1 MSRSVAVGKGR
12 IIMLNDIKEEN
23 VLFTFFVVTLM
34 IMIYLIFYN
43 FNILDYGYL
52 LCLMDLERKIIE
64 LDAEVS
70 ADNNFDDIFIK
81 TQGDSFYLQVKNYQN
96 VTFDKIKNWNH
107 AKSFELLTSINF

>member
-52 LCLMDLERKIIE
+52 LCLI
-64 LDAEVS
+64 
-70 ADNNFDDIFIK
+70 FCFIK
-81 TQGDSFYLQVKNYQN
+81 FLIVKYLNIY
-96 VTFDKIKNWNH
+96 
-107 AKSFELLTSINF
+107 